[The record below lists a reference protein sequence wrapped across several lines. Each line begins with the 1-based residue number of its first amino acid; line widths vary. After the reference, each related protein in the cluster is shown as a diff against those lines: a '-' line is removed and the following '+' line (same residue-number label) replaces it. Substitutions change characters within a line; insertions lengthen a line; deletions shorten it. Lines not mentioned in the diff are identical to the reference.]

1 MTNKPSIGSRIK
13 RRSEENMKINWKVR
27 LRHPMFYT
35 ALAGLVGFILTDA
48 EVLDAGKYETY
59 VELLF
64 GVLVAG
70 GFITDL
76 TTPGISDSERALTY
90 DVPGRSTKEE

>member
-1 MTNKPSIGSRIK
+1 MVSRV
-13 RRSEENMKINWKVR
+13 RRRAEENMKINWKVR

-35 ALAGLVGFILTDA
+35 ALAGLVGFVLTDSA
-48 EVLDAGKYETY
+48 VIDAGKYETY

-76 TTPGISDSERALTY
+76 TTPGISDSQRALDY
-90 DVPGRSTKEE
+90 EKPGVPMSRVERNK

>member
-1 MTNKPSIGSRIK
+1 
-13 RRSEENMKINWKVR
+13 MKINWKVR

-35 ALAGLVGFILTDA
+35 ALAGLLGFILTDSG
-48 EVLDAGKYETY
+48 VLDAGRYETY

-76 TTPGISDSERALTY
+76 TTPGIRDSRLSLDKDKPTDGEDMQDGNDIY
-90 DVPGRSTKEE
+90 